1 MIPSQNPSK
10 TALVADPDNP
20 PAMVDPAS
28 QIPSQVERSAKL
40 QDGDAF
46 DDFDLRDL
54 ADGPVGAGDL
64 LSGLGIVDF
73 DIPTRD
79 PLGDLLKGVPARE
92 TTTRD
97 APARP
102 ADGTAQPTSCILAE
116 LSEEFDRVAR
126 DPSQLGGRTVWQGL
140 QAAGEAQ
147 ALTLVQLQH
156 KAEAYRSPHHMMLP
170 SLDIN
175 ALMEEIGPSDGST
188 VLEPEARV
196 DVLHLFAG
204 DLLRDMP
211 RAIPSLTRFE
221 HHVTALDSHIDMG
234 SVRTLSDRPGTTGGR
249 D

>member
-1 MIPSQNPSK
+1 MTSMKSPSK
-10 TALVADPDNP
+10 TALVVDPDNP
-20 PAMVDPAS
+20 PALLDPGSRMPPQA
-28 QIPSQVERSAKL
+28 ERATDP

-54 ADGPVGAGDL
+54 ADGPVGAGNL
-64 LSGLGIVDF
+64 LSGLGIADF
-73 DIPTRD
+73 DILIRD
-79 PLGDLLKGVPARE
+79 PLGDLLKREPTRE
-92 TTTRD
+92 TMARD
-97 APARP
+97 ALARP
-102 ADGTAQPTSCILAE
+102 ADRALQPTSDILAE

-126 DPSQLGGRTVWQGL
+126 DPSQLGDRIVWQGL
-140 QAAGEAQ
+140 QAAGDEQ

-188 VLEPEARV
+188 VLDPEARV

-221 HHVTALDSHIDMG
+221 HHVMALDSHIDMG
-234 SVRTLSDRPGTTGGR
+234 GVRTPSDKSS
-249 D
+249 